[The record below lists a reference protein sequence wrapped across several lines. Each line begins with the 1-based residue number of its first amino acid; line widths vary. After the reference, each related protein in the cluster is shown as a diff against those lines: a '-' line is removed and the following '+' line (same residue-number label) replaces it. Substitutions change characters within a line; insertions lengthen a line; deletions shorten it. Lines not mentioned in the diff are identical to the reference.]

1 VIVGLP
7 SWPGSI
13 STKAARRLD
22 GSQFVE
28 IKIDNS
34 LQRFGGCR
42 ALGWL
47 GQLIEPG
54 SILRL

>member
-1 VIVGLP
+1 MAGLNL
-7 SWPGSI
+7 
-13 STKAARRLD
+13 TKAARRLD